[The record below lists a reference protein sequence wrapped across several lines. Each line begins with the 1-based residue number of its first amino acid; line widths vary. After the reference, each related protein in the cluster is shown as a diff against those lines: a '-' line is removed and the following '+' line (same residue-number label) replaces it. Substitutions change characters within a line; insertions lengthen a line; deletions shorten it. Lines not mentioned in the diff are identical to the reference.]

1 MKYII
6 LLVDD
11 DDDEFD
17 LFMEALHGT
26 NLQCDCIF
34 SKNAEKA
41 LHLLYYTIPDF
52 IFIDYNM
59 PKINGLKFITEI
71 KKLRPPRDVPIILYS
86 SAITDS
92 LAKNA
97 MALGAFLCIKK
108 PYEINTLTKILLNIL
123 TKSRAFNFHFTTRIN
138 PGN

>member
-1 MKYII
+1 MKNII

-11 DDDEFD
+11 DEDEFD
-17 LFMEALHGT
+17 LFMEALRST

-41 LHLLYYTIPDF
+41 LHLLYYTVPDF
-52 IFIDYNM
+52 VFIDYNM

-71 KKLRPPRDVPIILYS
+71 KKIKNLQDVPIILYS
-86 SAITDS
+86 TGMTDN

-97 MALGAFLCIKK
+97 MALGASLCIKK
-108 PYEINTLTKILLNIL
+108 PYEINTFTKILLNIL
-123 TKSRAFNFHFTTRIN
+123 TKSWEFNIHFTPRNN
-138 PGN
+138 PEK